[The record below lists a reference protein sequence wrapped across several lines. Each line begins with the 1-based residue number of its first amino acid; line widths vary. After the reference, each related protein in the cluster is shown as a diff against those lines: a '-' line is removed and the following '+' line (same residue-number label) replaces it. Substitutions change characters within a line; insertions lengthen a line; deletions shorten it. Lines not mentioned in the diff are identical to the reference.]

1 MKYVKNKEIYNEL
14 ERKLEIENKS
24 KLTLERYT
32 KTIQDMDIYF
42 KERDM
47 YKIKEKEIEEYVYYL
62 HKNTKSPRTYNGKI
76 AAIRYLYKKVLKKE
90 VEDILLL
97 KRIPKKDKIIP
108 SEEEVI
114 MLFENCKD
122 EELRLSM
129 LLSIGSGLRIGEITT
144 LKISEIKSK
153 RYVIEKT
160 GKGGK
165 TREVPIEESVIEE
178 LRKYYKDT
186 RERIKGNEYIFSRNN
201 YKGHIENEEIRRKLK
216 RLNKEV
222 GLNGYTI
229 HDLRSVFA
237 TLMYMKTKD
246 VVKVQRYLGH
256 DDIRT
261 TMKYINIEKYTNKKE
276 ISVIPRLILN
286 RKDGLSHE

>member
-1 MKYVKNKEIYNEL
+1 
-14 ERKLEIENKS
+14 
-24 KLTLERYT
+24 
-32 KTIQDMDIYF
+32 
-42 KERDM
+42 
-47 YKIKEKEIEEYVYYL
+47 
-62 HKNTKSPRTYNGKI
+62 
-76 AAIRYLYKKVLKKE
+76 
-90 VEDILLL
+90 
-97 KRIPKKDKIIP
+97 
-108 SEEEVI
+108 
-114 MLFENCKD
+114 
-122 EELRLSM
+122 M
-129 LLSIGSGLRIGEITT
+129 LLSIGSGLRKGEITT

-201 YKGHIENEEIRRKLK
+201 YKGHVENDEISRKLK
-216 RLNKEV
+216 KINKEAGV
-222 GLNGYTI
+222 DGYTI

-276 ISVIPRLILN
+276 ISIIPRSILN
-286 RKDGLSHE
+286 RKDGFPHE